1 MSKGNINFGGKKK
14 IRESRQ
20 SIFVVKQ
27 KGRIT
32 SCGDKINSYE
42 EIIEELKKRKYAFIF
57 GEKS

>member
-27 KGRIT
+27 KM
-32 SCGDKINSYE
+32 SLDE
-42 EIIEELKKRKYAFIF
+42 AM
-57 GEKS
+57 